1 VNNPEV
7 YAALGAL
14 AYDISERVKS
24 FGAIRIAAEV
34 YGLPVSTTHILSNG
48 VARAIAANGSGLQ

>member
-7 YAALGAL
+7 YAALCAL

-48 VARAIAANGSGLQ
+48 VA